1 MKTKGNP
8 IQVVLPPTPVDDTLY
23 WGKVNDNH
31 GNEIWSADGPFAN
44 SEWRLSQTLRNG
56 AIVWLEEHIR
66 ISNGYGTTWA
76 SLDGAKRYIDELHA
90 LMMRKIRGEYN
101 Q

>member
-8 IQVVLPPTPVDDTLY
+8 IQVVLPPTPIDDTLC
-23 WGKVNDNH
+23 WGKGSDNH

-44 SEWRLSQTLRNG
+44 SEWRLRQVLRNG
-56 AIVWLEEHIR
+56 VVVWMEDHAI
-66 ISNGYGTTWA
+66 ISSDGHSTWA